1 MRVQRSPGESIEVD
15 WAGDA
20 MIFADPLTGAGV
32 EAWLFV
38 AACSFSAYI
47 CGGVRGYDSTVVD
60 RRACPAFEAFGGTCR
75 LLVPDNLRTGV
86 SRADR
91 YEPVLLAG
99 RDSDRV
105 SSPRPAREQRPGE
118 HTRVTRTRPTMPPY
132 FLHRSS
138 GLRVDIGR
146 RLIRR
151 LRSAGRLLVVASEDT
166 ALSSPQ
172 SVEHTAT

>member
-132 FLHRSS
+132 FLHRSTGYEWISVDASS
-138 GLRVDIGR
+138 GDSVPR
-146 RLIRR
+146 
-151 LRSAGRLLVVASEDT
+151 AGC
-166 ALSSPQ
+166 
-172 SVEHTAT
+172 

>member
-38 AACSFSAYI
+38 AACSFSAYTYVEAFADMI
-47 CGGVRGYDSTVVD
+47 LRSWIDGHVR
-60 RRACPAFEAFGGTCR
+60 AFEAFGGTCR

-138 GLRVDIGR
+138 GYEWISVDASSGDSVPR
-146 RLIRR
+146 
-151 LRSAGRLLVVASEDT
+151 AGC
-166 ALSSPQ
+166 
-172 SVEHTAT
+172 